1 MISWGKLKFLKRLL
15 DDPEMEALY
24 RKIRE
29 GALAIE
35 PDPVDLSARQWQ
47 EFFYYH
53 SLEHGLR
60 QGLRVGRNYQ
70 VEPLA
75 TFFGFQHIR
84 IGDDFVCGSFATIR
98 AVAAE
103 ITIGNKVSLGPMTA
117 VIGANHG
124 FADLTRPIQDQ
135 PQQSEP
141 VQIADNVWV
150 GTGAI
155 ILPGVTIGEG
165 AVIAA
170 HAVVTR
176 PVAGRTV
183 VAGCPARVIRERR

>member
-1 MISWGKLKFLKRLL
+1 MIGWDKLKFLKRLL
-15 DDPEMEALY
+15 DDPELDALS
-24 RKIRE
+24 RKLKA
-29 GALAIE
+29 GGSSTA
-35 PDPVDLSARQWQ
+35 PDPVDLAARKWQ

-53 SLEHGLR
+53 SLEHGLG

-75 TFFGFQHIR
+75 TFFGFAKIR

-98 AVAAE
+98 AVDAA
-103 ITIGNKVSLGPMTA
+103 ITIGNQVSLGPMTA

-124 FADLTRPIQDQ
+124 FADLRLPIQDQ
-135 PQQSEP
+135 PQISEP
-141 VQIADNVWV
+141 VTIADNVWV

-155 ILPGVTIGEG
+155 ILPGVTVGEG

-176 PVAGRTV
+176 PVAARTV
-183 VAGCPARVIRERR
+183 VAGIPARAIRERR

>member
-15 DDPEMEALY
+15 YDPELDALS
-24 RKIRE
+24 RKIKE
-29 GALAIE
+29 GGWPAE
-35 PDPVDLSARQWQ
+35 PDPVESAGRQWQ
-47 EFFYYH
+47 EFLYYH
-53 SLEHGLR
+53 SIEHGIR
-60 QGLRVGRNYQ
+60 QGMKVGRNYQ

-98 AVAAE
+98 AKDAE

-124 FADLTRPIQDQ
+124 FADPSRPIQDQ

-141 VQIADNVWV
+141 VAIADNVWV
-150 GTGAI
+150 GAGAI
-155 ILPGVTIGEG
+155 ILPGVSIGEG

-170 HAVVTR
+170 HAVVTKS
-176 PVAGRTV
+176 VAPRTV
-183 VAGCPARVIRERR
+183 AAGCPAREIRERR

>member
-1 MISWGKLKFLKRLL
+1 MISWDKLKFLKRLL
-15 DDPEMEALY
+15 DDPELDALS
-24 RKIRE
+24 RQIKE
-29 GALAIE
+29 GARPAE
-35 PDPVDLSARQWQ
+35 ADPVDRAARTWQ

-53 SLEHGLR
+53 SIEHGLS
-60 QGLRVGRNYQ
+60 QGLKVGRNYQ

-75 TFFGFQHIR
+75 TFFGFSHIR

-98 AVAAE
+98 AVDAG
-103 ITIGNKVSLGPMTA
+103 ITIGHKVSLGPMTA

-124 FADLTRPIQDQ
+124 FADLGRPIQDQ
-135 PQQSEP
+135 PQISEP
-141 VQIADNVWV
+141 VAIADNVWV

-155 ILPGVTIGEG
+155 ILPGVTVGEG

-170 HAVVTR
+170 HTVVTK
-176 PVAGRTV
+176 PVAAGTV

>member
-1 MISWGKLKFLKRLL
+1 MNWGKLKFLKRLM
-15 DDPEMEALY
+15 DDPELDALY
-24 RKIRE
+24 TKIKE
-29 GALAIE
+29 GALAME
-35 PDPVDLSARQWQ
+35 PDQVDGSARKWQ
-47 EFFYYH
+47 EFFFYH
-53 SLEHGLR
+53 SIEHGIR
-60 QGLRVGRNYQ
+60 QGLKVGRNYQ

-98 AVAAE
+98 AVDAE

-124 FADLTRPIQDQ
+124 LADLRVPIQDQ
-135 PQQSEP
+135 PQISEP
-141 VQIADNVWV
+141 VTLADNVWV
-150 GTGAI
+150 GAGAI

-176 PVAGRTV
+176 PVAARMV